1 MPKRLVRTHRQHVP
15 IPLDAVTVATTSDAE
30 MWEHRGN
37 ERTIM
42 SDDKLRKILQ
52 NLAQRYEAADD
63 YNRPSIAWYFLKIY
77 SEFKRTRE

>member
-1 MPKRLVRTHRQHVP
+1 
-15 IPLDAVTVATTSDAE
+15 

>member
-1 MPKRLVRTHRQHVP
+1 M
-15 IPLDAVTVATTSDAE
+15 ATTSDAE